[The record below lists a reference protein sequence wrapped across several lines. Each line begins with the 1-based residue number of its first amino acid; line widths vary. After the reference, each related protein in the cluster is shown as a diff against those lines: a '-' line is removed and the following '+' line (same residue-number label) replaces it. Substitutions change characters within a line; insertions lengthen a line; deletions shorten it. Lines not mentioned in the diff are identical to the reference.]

1 MSHTH
6 AYASHLKLFYFV
18 PSFVTNQTSTFA
30 FEKRKVVKNLKSD
43 PISSIMEWVAHY
55 LDRNN
60 NISTST

>member
-43 PISSIMEWVAHY
+43 PISW
-55 LDRNN
+55 NG
-60 NISTST
+60 